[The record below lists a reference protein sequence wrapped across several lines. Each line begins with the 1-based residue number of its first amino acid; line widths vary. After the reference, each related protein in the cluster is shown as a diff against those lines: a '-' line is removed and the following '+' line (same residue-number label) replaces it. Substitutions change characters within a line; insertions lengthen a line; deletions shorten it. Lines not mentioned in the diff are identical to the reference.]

1 MAIVIEPKN
10 KKQEKILKAFLKSM
24 DIEFGSIVMEDE
36 PVYKTR
42 TTKTKTAKEKQVLD
56 NLSQS
61 VEFVKKYKKG
71 KVKAK
76 TINQLLNEL

>member
-10 KKQEKILKAFLKSM
+10 KKQEKILKAFLNSM

-42 TTKTKTAKEKQVLD
+42 TPKTKTTKEKEVLD
-56 NLSQS
+56 NLAQS